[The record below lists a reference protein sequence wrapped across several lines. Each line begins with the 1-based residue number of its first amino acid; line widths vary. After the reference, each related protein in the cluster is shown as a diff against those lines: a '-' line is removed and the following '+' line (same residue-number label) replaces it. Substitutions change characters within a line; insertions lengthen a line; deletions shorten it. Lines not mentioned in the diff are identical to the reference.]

1 MQATH
6 SSLGG
11 SLGGQQIGEANTILL
26 YNIAAMSYQIQQ
38 YGQAMAYLIEVMKN
52 LDSAEEFLILKSMFL
67 LLQILFELK

>member
-1 MQATH
+1 
-6 SSLGG
+6 
-11 SLGGQQIGEANTILL
+11 
-26 YNIAAMSYQIQQ
+26 MSYQIQQ